1 MRAHSRSW
9 MLVFIWYIFAKYV
22 FPLCSLPIR
31 LLNTV
36 FEKQQFLPLMK
47 FHLSIFFSFMVSV
60 VCVLSEKS
68 LSIPS
73 SQRHSSI
80 CSCVSVISHIPS
92 SCSLLELV
100 VLPYACAAC
109 IWLKGSP
116 LQISATPAL
125 LRSLYPAKSSQFSNF
140 NIWSLFPEPQQVCC
154 SLSGLLPCCSLK
166 SLLKQKSR
174 ANMKLTSCLS
184 FSQRSKPPC
193 FVYCFQPVTSCIL
206 CHDQNQ
212 SLIFMFLCC

>member
-1 MRAHSRSW
+1 
-9 MLVFIWYIFAKYV
+9 
-22 FPLCSLPIR
+22 
-31 LLNTV
+31 
-36 FEKQQFLPLMK
+36 MK

-73 SQRHSSI
+73 SQRHSSV
-80 CSCVSVISHIPS
+80 CSCVSVICHIPS

-116 LQISATPAL
+116 LQISATPVL
-125 LRSLYPAKSSQFSNF
+125 LKSLYPAQSSQFSNF
-140 NIWSLFPEPQQVCC
+140 DIWSLFPEPQQDCC

-166 SLLKQKSR
+166 SLLKQIKAEQIWSLPH
-174 ANMKLTSCLS
+174 A
-184 FSQRSKPPC
+184 PP
-193 FVYCFQPVTSCIL
+193 SL
-206 CHDQNQ
+206 KDQNPVLSTASNQ
-212 SLIFMFLCC
+212 LLHVFCAVW

>member
-1 MRAHSRSW
+1 
-9 MLVFIWYIFAKYV
+9 
-22 FPLCSLPIR
+22 
-31 LLNTV
+31 
-36 FEKQQFLPLMK
+36 
-47 FHLSIFFSFMVSV
+47 MVSV

-73 SQRHSSI
+73 SQRHSSV
-80 CSCVSVISHIPS
+80 CSCVSVICHIPS

-116 LQISATPAL
+116 LQISATPVL

-140 NIWSLFPEPQQVCC
+140 DIWSLFPEPQQDCC

-166 SLLKQKSR
+166 SLLKRKKKKQSKYEAYLMHLLLS
-174 ANMKLTSCLS
+174 KIKTLFCLLLPTSCFMYFVQFDS
-184 FSQRSKPPC
+184 FLWWKNESSSHNSAMIS
-193 FVYCFQPVTSCIL
+193 TSL
-206 CHDQNQ
+206 
-212 SLIFMFLCC
+212 

>member
-1 MRAHSRSW
+1 
-9 MLVFIWYIFAKYV
+9 
-22 FPLCSLPIR
+22 
-31 LLNTV
+31 
-36 FEKQQFLPLMK
+36 
-47 FHLSIFFSFMVSV
+47 MVSV

-92 SCSLLELV
+92 SYSLLELV

-140 NIWSLFPEPQQVCC
+140 DIWSLFPEPQQDCC

-166 SLLKQKSR
+166 SLLKQKNR
-174 ANMKLTSCLS
+174 ANMRLTSCIS
-184 FSQRSKPPC
+184 FSQRSKTPC

-206 CHDQNQ
+206 C
-212 SLIFMFLCC
+212 SLIVVYAEKINPVAIILPWSKPVFNFYVFILLKISWRMHVKALANQFW